1 MVSFTCPCW
10 GRGGCEVEGC
20 RLGVD
25 VPEVNPFCAGVEETV
40 LGAEIAVETGCPLMI
55 CVTTC

>member
-10 GRGGCEVEGC
+10 GRGDGEVEDC
-20 RLGVD
+20 RFAVD
-25 VPEVNPFCAGVEETV
+25 GPEVNPFCAGVEETA

-55 CVTTC
+55 

>member
-10 GRGGCEVEGC
+10 GRGDCEVDDC
-20 RLGVD
+20 KFAVD
-25 VPEVNPFCAGVEETV
+25 VAEVMLFCPGVEETV

-55 CVTTC
+55 